1 MSRIRCSIATTAT
14 RVLLLSN
21 RRVAPTTA
29 STTGTPTSLTRKR
42 HRLDQLKVKHKPR
55 LLSDNGPS
63 YISGELAQYLKAN
76 DMTHTRGK
84 PYHPRTQG
92 KIERWH
98 RSLKNRI
105 LLENYYL
112 PGELE
117 NQIQQFI
124 HYYNHERYHE
134 SLNNL
139 TPADVFYGRGNEI
152 LKQRQQI
159 KVNTLLIRK
168 QMHYHKRAQTLNP
181 MSQTTP

>member
-1 MSRIRCSIATTAT
+1 MATAT

-63 YISGELAQYLKAN
+63 YISGELAQYLKSQRHDAYPGETLSSTN
-76 DMTHTRGK
+76 
-84 PYHPRTQG
+84 PRQDRTLAPF
-92 KIERWH
+92 
-98 RSLKNRI
+98 LKDRI